1 MVVFLFLISA
11 LLIALGKGIA
21 DIVSD
26 EPNWNKSIFSKYKI
40 DGFFG
45 CKDMTWQRKYRQNI
59 ITNYLFSTIFVFVT
73 DIWHFANFMNKV
85 GYYLAL
91 GTAVLLPGQIMAKI
105 ILVIIHLICVT
116 VLFHISYH
124 KVLRK

>member
-1 MVVFLFLISA
+1 MSA
-11 LLIALGKGIA
+11 LLIALVKGIA

-26 EPNWNKSIFSKYKI
+26 EPNWNKSIFSKYKL

-45 CKDMTWQRKYRQNI
+45 CKDMTWVRKYRDNKI
-59 ITNYLFSTIFVFVT
+59 LNYLFTTIFVFVT
-73 DIWHFANFMNKV
+73 DVWHFANFINKV

-91 GTAVLLPGQIMAKI
+91 VTAVLLPGQIIIKI

-116 VLFHISYH
+116 FLFHISYH